1 MLKLTSWGNI
11 VNQSSQMPNESTH
24 IQFQIQWVV
33 ASTSCVIVLSDP
45 GIDDQIIYRKY
56 VLLKVFLQA
65 LKERHSIRVWSW
77 EKGSQPINAF
87 FTGAPATCQRHWH
100 FPCVFAWTWRM
111 TSDSTPQ
118 QDIPDRHCLLGLK
131 QVCRLLVLWDIKN
144 NFYPSNL
151 LNNDTFFSSKSS
163 SFNRL

>member
-65 LKERHSIRVWSW
+65 LKERHSIRV
-77 EKGSQPINAF
+77 
-87 FTGAPATCQRHWH
+87 
-100 FPCVFAWTWRM
+100 
-111 TSDSTPQ
+111 
-118 QDIPDRHCLLGLK
+118 
-131 QVCRLLVLWDIKN
+131 
-144 NFYPSNL
+144 
-151 LNNDTFFSSKSS
+151 
-163 SFNRL
+163 